1 MILPQGG
8 IGRELESHLASKPHL
23 LLFGFLA
30 PGEKLH
36 KSVKTGLT
44 GEKTLFNNHASIT
57 VAIKDA
63 DVDDISWP
71 RAAKQTKKTKKKQK
85 TRENKIENSISW

>member
-63 DVDDISWP
+63 DVHKLTSGGKTDQKDE
-71 RAAKQTKKTKKKQK
+71 KKTKN
-85 TRENKIENSISW
+85 TRK